1 MAKTPLAWKEW
12 YEDPAFE
19 AEYTYRGRLG
29 AVCSEAGTSFALWC
43 PSAGSVTL
51 NLYED
56 GRTGDPVQWPMRN
69 RGRGVWALETKRNL
83 DGFYYDY
90 DVTIQ
95 GETVRTTDPYA
106 KSCSANGTRDMVLDL
121 RRTDPEGWEED
132 RAPKKGPETII
143 WEAHVKEF
151 SWDKSG
157 GFPERVRGKY
167 TAFACPG
174 TTVNGEGTFPTGTDY
189 LKKLG
194 ITHVQLM
201 PIYDFGSVDE
211 RAEDPDQEFNWGYD
225 PVNYFIPEGSY
236 ASDAEHGEV
245 RVREV
250 KEMVQA
256 LHRAGLRVNMDV
268 VFNHTYQLDTSLQRT
283 VPWYFYRLNPDGTL
297 SNGSGCGNDIAA
309 ERPMARKLIVDAVL
323 YWAKEYH
330 IDGFRFDLMGLLP
343 VSLMNEIQKRL
354 DDTFGR
360 GEKMVYGEPW
370 AAGPTSLS
378 TEEPLAVKENFGKL
392 DVLIAMFSDDTRD
405 AIKGSVFNEHEQ
417 GFING
422 MCASDEKMMRAIK
435 AWRYSSGMPVK
446 APSQIITYV
455 SAHDNQ
461 TLWDKLA
468 VTTQDEELRLRQNH
482 MAAAV
487 YMTCQGIPF
496 LLSGEEFA
504 RTKDGNSNSYNAPIT
519 LNRLDWNRA
528 YAMRD
533 LVRYYQGLIA
543 LRKKIPGLCDKSE
556 DAWRA
561 IKTPWHED
569 GIVGFFV
576 SNAARYRSG
585 ACRWNRVYILYNS
598 TNECSEVPLPA
609 GEWRVLLDGED
620 SFLWENE
627 ESEILTGGEFHYVR
641 IAPVSV
647 LILGE
652 VGTPQ

>member
-1 MAKTPLAWKEW
+1 MAQIVRDNTLTFFNFLNIVLAAIVLIFGEIKNAMFIGVILCNTGIGIVQEIRAKRTIDRLTLISAPKAHVIRDGSEKEILNSQIV
-12 YEDPAFE
+12 EGDLVVFRSGMQASADCEIVQGECEVNESLITGESDPVYKKPGDKILSGSFIVSGESRAV
-19 AEYTYRGRLG
+19 AVGLG
-29 AVCSEAGTSFALWC
+29 ADSFANKIT
-43 PSAGSVTL
+43 SGAKYV
-51 NLYED
+51 
-56 GRTGDPVQWPMRN
+56 
-69 RGRGVWALETKRNL
+69 KK
-83 DGFYYDY
+83 
-90 DVTIQ
+90 
-95 GETVRTTDPYA
+95 TD
-106 KSCSANGTRDMVLDL
+106 S
-121 RRTDPEGWEED
+121 
-132 RAPKKGPETII
+132 
-143 WEAHVKEF
+143 
-151 SWDKSG
+151 
-157 GFPERVRGKY
+157 
-167 TAFACPG
+167 
-174 TTVNGEGTFPTGTDY
+174 
-189 LKKLG
+189 
-194 ITHVQLM
+194 
-201 PIYDFGSVDE
+201 
-211 RAEDPDQEFNWGYD
+211 
-225 PVNYFIPEGSY
+225 
-236 ASDAEHGEV
+236 
-245 RVREV
+245 
-250 KEMVQA
+250 
-256 LHRAGLRVNMDV
+256 
-268 VFNHTYQLDTSLQRT
+268 
-283 VPWYFYRLNPDGTL
+283 
-297 SNGSGCGNDIAA
+297 
-309 ERPMARKLIVDAVL
+309 
-323 YWAKEYH
+323 
-330 IDGFRFDLMGLLP
+330 
-343 VSLMNEIQKRL
+343 
-354 DDTFGR
+354 
-360 GEKMVYGEPW
+360 
-370 AAGPTSLS
+370 
-378 TEEPLAVKENFGKL
+378 
-392 DVLIAMFSDDTRD
+392 
-405 AIKGSVFNEHEQ
+405 
-417 GFING
+417 
-422 MCASDEKMMRAIK
+422 KMMRAIK

>member
-29 AVCSEAGTSFALWC
+29 ASCTEAGTSFALWC
-43 PSAGSVTL
+43 PAAGQVTL
-51 NLYED
+51 NLYRD
-56 GRTGDPVQWPMRN
+56 GMTGDPVQWPMKN
-69 RGRGVWALETKRNL
+69 RGRGVWALETRKNL
-83 DGFYYDY
+83 DGWYYDY

-106 KSCSANGTRDMVLDL
+106 RSCSANGTRDMVLNL
-121 RRTDPEGWEED
+121 ARTDPEGWAED
-132 RAPKKGPETII
+132 RAPEKGPETFI

-151 SWDKSG
+151 SWDRSG
-157 GFPERVRGKY
+157 GFPEAVRGKY
-167 TAFACPG
+167 LAFTERG
-174 TTVNGEGTFPTGTDY
+174 TTLNDAGEFPTGVDY
-189 LKKLG
+189 LRQLG

-201 PIYDFGSVDE
+201 PIYDLGSVDE
-211 RAEDPDQEFNWGYD
+211 LAKDPDKEFNWGYD

-236 ASDAEHGEV
+236 ATDPVHGEV

-250 KEMVQA
+250 KQMVQA

-323 YWAKEYH
+323 YWAREYH
-330 IDGFRFDLMGLLP
+330 IDGFRVDLMGLLP

-354 DDTFGR
+354 DDAFGR

-370 AAGPTSLS
+370 SAGPTALS
-378 TEEPLAVKENFGKL
+378 RPEPLAVKENFGKL
-392 DVLIAMFSDDTRD
+392 DVAIAMFSDDTRD
-405 AIKGSVFNEHEQ
+405 AIKGSVFNEHEP

-422 MCASDEKMMRAIK
+422 MCSSDEKMMRAIK

-468 VTTQDEELRLRQNH
+468 VTTGDEELRLRQNH

-496 LLSGEEFA
+496 MLSGEEFA
-504 RTKDGNSNSYNAPIT
+504 RTKDGNSNSYNAPIRV
-519 LNRLDWNRA
+519 NRLDWSRA
-528 YAMRD
+528 FQYRG

-543 LRKKIPGLCDKSE
+543 LRKQIPGLCDKSE

-576 SNAARYRSG
+576 TSPARPGVRP
-585 ACRWNRVYILYNS
+585 CRWRLVYILYNS
-598 TNECSEVPLPA
+598 TDECSEVPLPQ

-620 SFLWENE
+620 SFLFENA
-627 ESEILTGGEFHYVR
+627 ESEILTGGEFRYVR
-641 IAPVSV
+641 IPPVSV

-652 VGTPQ
+652 VETA

>member
-29 AVCSEAGTSFALWC
+29 TFCSEAGTSFALWC
-43 PSAGSVTL
+43 PSAGQVTL

-69 RGRGVWALETKRNL
+69 RGRGVWALETRRNL
-83 DGFYYDY
+83 DGWYYDY
-90 DVTIQ
+90 DLTIQ
-95 GETVRTTDPYA
+95 GQTVRTTDPYA

-121 RRTDPEGWEED
+121 ARTDPEGWAED
-132 RAPKKGPETII
+132 RAPEKGPETFI

-151 SWDKSG
+151 SWDRSG
-157 GFPERVRGKY
+157 GFPEAVRGKY
-167 TAFACPG
+167 LAFTERG
-174 TTVNGEGTFPTGTDY
+174 TTLNDAGEFPTGVDY
-189 LKKLG
+189 LRQLG

-211 RAEDPDQEFNWGYD
+211 LAKDPDKEFNWGYD

-236 ASDAEHGEV
+236 ATDPVHGEV

-250 KEMVQA
+250 KQMVQA

-323 YWAKEYH
+323 YWAREYH

-354 DDTFGR
+354 DDAFGR

-370 AAGPTSLS
+370 SAGPTALS
-378 TEEPLAVKENFGKL
+378 RPEPLAVKENFGKL
-392 DVLIAMFSDDTRD
+392 DVAIAMFSDDTRD
-405 AIKGSVFNEHEQ
+405 AIKGSVFNEHEP

-422 MCASDEKMMRAIK
+422 MCSSDEKMMRAIK

-468 VTTQDEELRLRQNH
+468 VTTGDEELRLRQNH

-496 LLSGEEFA
+496 MLSGEEFA
-504 RTKDGNSNSYNAPIT
+504 RTKDGNSNSYNAPIRV
-519 LNRLDWNRA
+519 NRLDWNRA
-528 YAMRD
+528 FQYRG

-543 LRKKIPGLCDKSE
+543 LRKQIPGLCDKSE

-576 SNAARYRSG
+576 TSPARPGVRP
-585 ACRWNRVYILYNS
+585 CRWRLVYILYNS
-598 TNECSEVPLPA
+598 TDECSEVPLPQ

-620 SFLWENE
+620 SFLFENA
-627 ESEILTGGEFHYVR
+627 ESEILTGGEFRYVR
-641 IAPVSV
+641 IPPVSV

-652 VGTPQ
+652 VGTA

>member
-1 MAKTPLAWKEW
+1 
-12 YEDPAFE
+12 
-19 AEYTYRGRLG
+19 
-29 AVCSEAGTSFALWC
+29 
-43 PSAGSVTL
+43 
-51 NLYED
+51 
-56 GRTGDPVQWPMRN
+56 
-69 RGRGVWALETKRNL
+69 
-83 DGFYYDY
+83 
-90 DVTIQ
+90 
-95 GETVRTTDPYA
+95 
-106 KSCSANGTRDMVLDL
+106 
-121 RRTDPEGWEED
+121 
-132 RAPKKGPETII
+132 
-143 WEAHVKEF
+143 
-151 SWDKSG
+151 
-157 GFPERVRGKY
+157 
-167 TAFACPG
+167 
-174 TTVNGEGTFPTGTDY
+174 
-189 LKKLG
+189 
-194 ITHVQLM
+194 M

-211 RAEDPDQEFNWGYD
+211 RAEDPDREFNWGYD

-585 ACRWNRVYILYNS
+585 ACRWDRVYILYNS

-627 ESEILTGGEFHYVR
+627 ESEILTGGEFRYVR